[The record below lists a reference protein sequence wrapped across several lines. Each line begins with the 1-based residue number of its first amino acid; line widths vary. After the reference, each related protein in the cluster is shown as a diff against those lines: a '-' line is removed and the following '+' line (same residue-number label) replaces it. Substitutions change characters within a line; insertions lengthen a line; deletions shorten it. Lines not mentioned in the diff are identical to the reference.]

1 MSCKQKKSR
10 YKSCRNGKNN
20 NNIHIQWLMRL
31 QLLQE
36 DIHKAIEISKLN
48 YYSLVTYKLT
58 HIQKNINFFW
68 VLLKRI
74 LKNKKIPFI
83 PPLFHK
89 NEFPT
94 GCKKIA
100 ELFNSSFAKQCSLVS
115 NGNYLSTFITQTT
128 SV

>member
-1 MSCKQKKSR
+1 
-10 YKSCRNGKNN
+10 
-20 NNIHIQWLMRL
+20 MRL

-48 YYSLVTYKLT
+48 YYSLITYKLT
-58 HIQKNINFFW
+58 HIQKNINFFG

-74 LKNKKIPFI
+74 LNNKKIPFI

-94 GCKKIA
+94 DCKKIA
-100 ELFNSSFAKQCSLVS
+100 ELIIHPFAKQCS
-115 NGNYLSTFITQTT
+115 FT